1 VKGSEA
7 QVKHRRRKQMSYR
20 FFQNKECEYFPCHKI
35 NEKHKDD
42 FSCLFCYCPLH
53 HLKDCG
59 GDFVLLEN
67 GCKDCTNCLL
77 PHFHYDYVVQKLTK
91 E

>member
-1 VKGSEA
+1 
-7 QVKHRRRKQMSYR
+7 MSYR

-35 NEKHKDD
+35 DEKQKTD
-42 FSCLFCYCPLH
+42 FSCLFCYCPLY

-59 GDFVLLEN
+59 GDFKLLEN

-77 PHFHYDYVVQKLTK
+77 PHFHYDYVVQKLGEAYK
-91 E
+91 